1 MSCKEFEE
9 SLTLSPYDEMPP
21 EARARF
27 DSHLATCADCRARLD
42 EMHRLHNLLTES
54 RKTDA
59 EPSPQLLAECRMA
72 LDEAIDH
79 ELSQVSWKKLGSEL
93 WHGLTSLPGTRVSWA
108 LAVLLFGVGLGWTL
122 RPVVSKM
129 PAAGGSTG
137 QIENAATQAGALT
150 PDLSNLRINSIT
162 PVASASDSASP
173 GEVRITVDAERRMTL
188 QGSLDDPHIREI
200 LENALKSY
208 SNPGIRRDSLA
219 VLQRGADRHP
229 SVRDAMLYAL
239 ENDPNPGVRLET
251 LRTVRNMDWTPDV
264 QKALV
269 QAVAPENNPGVRVA
283 ALDVLMQHADKS
295 TLPVF
300 KRLATDDS
308 NSYVRMKA
316 VRAVRFIEGED
327 QTGELR

>member
-27 DSHLATCADCRARLD
+27 DTHLETCADCRARLD
-42 EMHRLHNLLTES
+42 EMLRLHNLLTES
-54 RKTDA
+54 RKTDS
-59 EPSPQLLAECRMA
+59 EPSPQFLAECRMA
-72 LDEAIDH
+72 LDEAIDR
-79 ELSQVSWKKLGSEL
+79 ELSTVSWRKLGAEL
-93 WHGLTSLPGTRVSWA
+93 WSGLTALPTTRISWG
-108 LAVLLFGVGLGWTL
+108 LAVLAFGVGLGWTL

-129 PAAGGSTG
+129 PAVGSSSG
-137 QIENAATQAGALT
+137 QIDSATNRAGTLT
-150 PDLSNLRINSIT
+150 PDLSNVRINSIT
-162 PVASASDSASP
+162 PVTSASDSAP
-173 GEVRITVDAERRMTL
+173 TGEVRITVDAERRMTL
-188 QGSLDDPHIREI
+188 QGSLDDPHIREV

-219 VLQRGADRHP
+219 VLQRGAVRHP

-239 ENDPNPGVRLET
+239 ENDPNPGVRLEVM
-251 LRTVRNMDWTPDV
+251 RTVRNLDWSPDV
-264 QKALV
+264 QQALV
-269 QAVAPENNPGVRVA
+269 QAVASNNNPGLRVA

-308 NSYVRMKA
+308 NGYVRMKA
-316 VRAVRFIEGED
+316 IRAVRQIEGEEES
-327 QTGELR
+327 GELR

>member
-27 DSHLATCADCRARLD
+27 DSHLATCVDCRARLD
-42 EMHRLHNLLTES
+42 EMHRLHNLLSES
-54 RKTDA
+54 RKVDS
-59 EPSPQLLAECRMA
+59 EPSPQFLAECRIA
-72 LDEAIDH
+72 LDEAIDR
-79 ELSQVSWKKLGSEL
+79 ELSTVSWKKLLAEL
-93 WHGLTSLPGTRVSWA
+93 WDGMTSLPATRVSWA

-129 PAAGGSTG
+129 PGAGGPSG
-137 QIENAATQAGALT
+137 QNENTTNQAGTLS
-150 PDLSNLRINSIT
+150 PDLSNARINSIT
-162 PVASASDSASP
+162 PVTSTSDSTP
-173 GEVRITVDAERRMTL
+173 TGEVRITWDAERRMTL

-219 VLQRGADRHP
+219 VLQHGAGRHP

-239 ENDPNPGVRLET
+239 ENDPNPGVRLEA
-251 LRTVRNMDWTPDV
+251 LRTVRNLDWSPGV
-264 QKALV
+264 QQALV
-269 QAVAPENNPGVRVA
+269 QAVAPENNPGLRVA
-283 ALDVLMQHADKS
+283 ALDILMQHADKS

-300 KRLATDDS
+300 KRLAADDS
-308 NSYVRMKA
+308 NGYVRMKA
-316 VRAVRFIEGED
+316 IRAVRFIEDQSGEI
-327 QTGELR
+327 R